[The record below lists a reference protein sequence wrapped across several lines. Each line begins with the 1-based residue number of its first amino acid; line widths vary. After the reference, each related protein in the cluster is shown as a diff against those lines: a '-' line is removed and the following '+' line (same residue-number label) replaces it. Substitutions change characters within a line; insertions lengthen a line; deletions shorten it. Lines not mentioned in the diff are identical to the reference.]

1 MQTHKVI
8 ELITGEKWKAPPLE
22 KGKIITLKFPGKCRQ
37 CKTRLRPG
45 DIAKWYGKGRL
56 YGLHCHSYADS
67 SDPNVTVIQAHE
79 CFDAAM

>member
-8 ELITGEKWKAPPLE
+8 ELITDESWPTKPLR
-22 KGKIITLKFPGKCRQ
+22 KGQIITLKYPGKCRQ
-37 CKTRLRPG
+37 CKTRLYPG

-56 YGLHCHSYADS
+56 YGLRCHGHSDS